1 MSVLFTWGEM
11 YPGPT
16 QMERTPFS
24 FYFLPRVETK
34 SNKTNRWDFFFQEKV
49 MMGLYPPQILKHH
62 KNNISIV
69 QVAGVDGIMEQ
80 NSSGNRLF
88 YTFNIW

>member
-1 MSVLFTWGEM
+1 M
-11 YPGPT
+11 
-16 QMERTPFS
+16 R
-24 FYFLPRVETK
+24 
-34 SNKTNRWDFFFQEKV
+34 FFFQEKV

-88 YTFNIW
+88 YTFNINNITLLIIIFNI